1 MEVERDKYE
10 DIYKRLKKCFDISF
24 GNGEKA
30 GLIPI
35 SEVRKLVLLRRGAD
49 YRNNMPENSLIEVP
63 KDLYSALK
71 ETYISR
77 DPSYVSGCIGCVDT
91 PEEQFDGI
99 TNMALLMYLSNH
111 LAKEFKYKFRDE
123 TNPDRKKIFKK
134 NERILLDWKDIA
146 LSDIIASTYV
156 LSKTFEEYDNYF
168 SYGSRLDDD
177 NQSTFVMDLPY
188 IGQLCV
194 HFGWEERKNW
204 IVERAQNAVKS
215 ILEKKLEL
223 GQITEEQLQ
232 KITSDL
238 EKDGVLPEYDGKL
251 YEYVGAMPIEFIG
264 EEIKKYRKIIGN
276 KLPEQITS
284 EDIKM
289 MTQRGLNE
297 RELYYFFIK
306 MGASK
311 ELLDKISGADKKI
324 SHQSVE
330 KATDDITIDEFNDA
344 IKDLKDLDNTHKLEE
359 NKNPN
364 IRT

>member
-1 MEVERDKYE
+1 MEVEIDKYE
-10 DIYKRLKKCFDISF
+10 DIYRRLKKCFDISF
-24 GNGEKA
+24 GDEKKA
-30 GLIPI
+30 GLIPMN
-35 SEVRKLVLLRRGAD
+35 EVIKLVSLRRKPD

-63 KDLYSALK
+63 KDLYTALK

-77 DPSYVSGCIGCVDT
+77 NPSYVSGFIGCAET
-91 PEEQFDGI
+91 SEEQFDGI

-111 LAKEFKYKFRDE
+111 LSKEFKHKLCDE
-123 TNPDRKKIFKK
+123 TNSDRKKAFKK
-134 NERILLDWKDIA
+134 NERTLLDWKDMA
-146 LSDIIASTYV
+146 LSDIIASIYV
-156 LSKTFEEYDNYF
+156 LSKTSEEYDNYF

-177 NQSTFVMDLPY
+177 NKSTFVIDLPY

-194 HFGWEERKNW
+194 HFGWEKRKNW
-204 IVERAQNAVKS
+204 IVDRAQNTVKS

-223 GQITEEQLQ
+223 EQITEEQLQ
-232 KITSDL
+232 KIISDL

-264 EEIKKYRKIIGN
+264 ENIKKCRKIIGN

-284 EDIKM
+284 NDIKL
-289 MTQRGLNE
+289 MTQCGLNE

-306 MGASK
+306 IGASK
-311 ELLDKISGADKKI
+311 ELLDEISGTNKKI

-330 KATDDITIDEFNDA
+330 NGIDDITIDEFNDA
-344 IKDLKDLDNTHKLEE
+344 TKELKDLAKGKEKE
-359 NKNPN
+359 NSNPN